1 MDKHFVFRNYYWIA
15 GAVASVAIVVIVV
28 SGASGREGLIAS
40 TLVAALGFCYFAQKQ
55 KLEELRLF
63 KELFTEFNRRYDE
76 MNERLADIREG
87 NRHDE
92 PRMRKTLVDYFNL
105 CAEEFLFFEEG
116 FIHRAAWRSWCRG
129 ILYYLE
135 DDGIRQV
142 WDVEVSSDS
151 YYGLTVQTIREGAA
165 LASRSR
171 RRSKPVCT
179 RQA

>member
-1 MDKHFVFRNYYWIA
+1 MDKYFVFRNYSWIA
-15 GAVASVAIVVIVV
+15 GAVASAAIVVIVI

-40 TLVAALGFCYFAQKQ
+40 TLGAALGFCYFAQKQ

-76 MNERLADIREG
+76 MNDRLADIRKG

-92 PRMRKTLVDYFNL
+92 ARAQKALVDYFNL
-105 CAEEFLFFEEG
+105 CAEEHLFFEEG

-129 ILYYLE
+129 MLYYLE

-142 WDVEVSSDS
+142 WDEEVGSDS
-151 YYGLTVQTIREGAA
+151 YYGLTAQTIRDGAA
-165 LASRSR
+165 LASDSKK
-171 RRSKPVCT
+171 RSKSAP
-179 RQA
+179 A